1 MHSFLL
7 IFKNADITFQLM
19 RGTIWA
25 SLLGIQGD
33 PQVTF
38 DVFDRDI
45 ATAMDHQLKLDIP
58 RCHQYHELLSS
69 SCGHEKLRRVLK
81 AWVVSETGSHVYWQG
96 LDSVSAP
103 FVATMYNDEVSII

>member
-1 MHSFLL
+1 
-7 IFKNADITFQLM
+7 M
-19 RGTIWA
+19 RGPVWA
-25 SLLGIQGD
+25 ALLGIQGD

-38 DVFDRDI
+38 AVFDRDI

-103 FVATMYNDEVSII
+103 FVATMYNDEVQII